1 VTRTPEEWKAFHVT
15 PYTRPEML
23 YSAISDIA
31 ELAEQL
37 RVYREAEDARIKMDQ
52 AYEGNEDDY
61 YACVVDWQAKDGKL
75 RKMRGEA

>member
-1 VTRTPEEWKAFHVT
+1 MTRTLEEWKAFHVT
-15 PYTRPEML
+15 PYTRGEML

-37 RVYREAEDARIKMDQ
+37 RVYREAWESRVAYGNKIGPDEKEWQLCETCDA
-52 AYEGNEDDY
+52 A
-61 YACVVDWQAKDGKL
+61 V